1 MACGPLRG
9 LRLGLLGLAF
19 AAGEPEAVC
28 LLSLRSTRL
37 EPKEA
42 LADAQAWERDH
53 ALRHAALASV
63 RQSLSH
69 SAAPPALAVN
79 LDAFIA
85 ASRSSTDACHA
96 RTLEAKRTLDGLTH
110 QVTALSD
117 QMSGQSKVIETN
129 TAALEQA
136 IADKQSADSE
146 LRAALQAC
154 DDAANTTA
162 LLQYRAELDEL
173 EQIAE
178 PNVRSQIAEQP
189 RVNQDLAEQTAR
201 AEAVAEHAVTAQS
214 EDELLAGAQQ
224 IVDASRSSLLQLT
237 DTACRRYVTLL
248 QTKASAGGIEH
259 IELSC
264 NETRTKLQQQFQE
277 SYYELSLLYKNS
289 ATAAA
294 DMLADCKATA
304 RTEHEGKITAVNLQI
319 QQGTKL
325 ILAAKDVMSAL
336 DPLLDDVAQTTNQVT
351 KHIKW
356 LEQNCHVESS
366 VTEHLRKVRD
376 LIDTLSVCPG
386 RNDFK
391 LTVPSLDFKSGR

>member
-1 MACGPLRG
+1 MACGPHRG
-9 LRLGLLGLAF
+9 FRLSLIGLALAF
-19 AAGEPEAVC
+19 EPEAVC
-28 LLSLRSTRL
+28 LLSLRSTRTD
-37 EPKEA
+37 PKEA
-42 LADAQAWERDH
+42 VADARAWERDH

-63 RQSLSH
+63 RKSLSH

-85 ASRSSTDACHA
+85 ASQSSTDACHA

-117 QMSGQSKVIETN
+117 QMSGQSKVVAAN
-129 TAALEQA
+129 TVALEQA
-136 IADKQSADSE
+136 VADKQSADNE
-146 LRAALQAC
+146 LLAALQAC
-154 DDAANTTA
+154 DDAANTTS

-178 PNVRSQIAEQP
+178 PSVRSQIAEQP
-189 RVNQDLAEQTAR
+189 LIRQNLAERAAR
-201 AEAVAEHAVTAQS
+201 AAAVSAQP
-214 EDELLAGAQQ
+214 
-224 IVDASRSSLLQLT
+224 VDASRVSLLQWT
-237 DTACRRYVTLL
+237 DAVCRRYVTLL
-248 QTKASAGGIEH
+248 QSKASARGIEH

-264 NETRTKLQQQFQE
+264 NETRTELQQQFQE

-289 ATAAA
+289 ATTVA
-294 DMLADCKATA
+294 DAQADCKAIA
-304 RTEHEGKITAVNLQI
+304 NTEHEGKLTAVNTQI

-336 DPLLDDVAQTTNQVT
+336 DPLLEDVTLTTNKVT
-351 KHIKW
+351 EHVKW

-391 LTVPSLDFKSGR
+391 LTIPSLDLKLGG